1 MFYIY
6 FFLGAHRFFLQ
17 INTLILIKG
26 LDAFPFKLHL
36 NFDLKSYQKSF
47 QKNNVTV
54 SSSTC
59 YREGGPPAD
68 HKDRKLLKWRGRQGL
83 AQHWAVC
90 GWNKNIFVIFFCH
103 HNCYR
108 FNLILESQTKSRL
121 FEHCSNQAATCS
133 PRFSVFWYTIM
144 NDIVKSNIFM
154 FVNITHTYLQPNQFS
169 FSSF

>member
-1 MFYIY
+1 MFVFSFRFFSARLPIFYVDIMFYIY

-59 YREGGPPAD
+59 YREGGPPDD

-83 AQHWAVC
+83 AQH
-90 GWNKNIFVIFFCH
+90 
-103 HNCYR
+103 
-108 FNLILESQTKSRL
+108 
-121 FEHCSNQAATCS
+121 
-133 PRFSVFWYTIM
+133 
-144 NDIVKSNIFM
+144 
-154 FVNITHTYLQPNQFS
+154 
-169 FSSF
+169 

>member
-1 MFYIY
+1 MFVFSFRFFSAILFTALFFSARLPIFYVDIMFYIY
-6 FFLGAHRFFLQ
+6 FFLGAHQFFLQ

-59 YREGGPPAD
+59 YREGGPPDD

-83 AQHWAVC
+83 AQH
-90 GWNKNIFVIFFCH
+90 
-103 HNCYR
+103 
-108 FNLILESQTKSRL
+108 
-121 FEHCSNQAATCS
+121 
-133 PRFSVFWYTIM
+133 
-144 NDIVKSNIFM
+144 
-154 FVNITHTYLQPNQFS
+154 
-169 FSSF
+169 